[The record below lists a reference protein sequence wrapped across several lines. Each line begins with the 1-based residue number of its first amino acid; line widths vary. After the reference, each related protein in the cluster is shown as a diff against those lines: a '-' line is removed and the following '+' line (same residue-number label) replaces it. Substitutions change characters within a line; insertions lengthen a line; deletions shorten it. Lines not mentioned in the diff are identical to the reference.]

1 MHIAHAR
8 QYIGIVELVDLV
20 LFLSG
25 IKTLLVG
32 PYDVHWYGVSR
43 NNYIL

>member
-1 MHIAHAR
+1 MHIAHAC
-8 QYIGIVELVDLV
+8 QYIGIVDLV
-20 LFLSG
+20 LFLNG